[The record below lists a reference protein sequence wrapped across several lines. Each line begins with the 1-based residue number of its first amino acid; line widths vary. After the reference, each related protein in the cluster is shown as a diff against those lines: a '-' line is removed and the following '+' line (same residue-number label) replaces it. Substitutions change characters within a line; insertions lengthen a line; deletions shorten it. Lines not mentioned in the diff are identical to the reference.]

1 MASFSSRRPIIYGI
15 PGSSDL
21 RKTYTASVANFLG
34 LQNTKS
40 QVEMDARVCSD
51 ALNVYVDSD
60 YRLCTRKRLA
70 NKLRQTTEF
79 SVIEAV
85 NIGETVYAI
94 IQKTDSAS
102 FFLNQIYP
110 KYEQYSDRLTQ
121 SSKLFVVNQKLY
133 VTGVSVENEEQDRF
147 GLFFLKDNQLVS
159 IVDSAYIPNFTLD
172 SNRKYSSGD
181 SANIFSSKFKLGDNT
196 SFTPE
201 DITSKIPRDLRGNTQ
216 NYATF
221 EATGYSNNDRS
232 TAYVLDGDKWVV
244 WKYEQT
250 GDSEWSIRIY
260 ETSDPLTLGSPVAS
274 TVLFTSESDARTGGI
289 VVCVSKSQ
297 AYVSGNASVW
307 TVYRGSSGFT
317 ITKIYSGIQDINEIT
332 RLDTDNTYVLIVTS
346 ANIVVY
352 NPRPSL
358 DVGFKTCDLA
368 YVNDNIRKTA
378 RILYPFIYWSPDQ
391 AFDHNA
397 AILMSS
403 KPDDPSDTDW
413 VTPAFY
419 PYAKIDF
426 SKPTKFD
433 DLENKNTY
441 IAAITRSV
449 QRNEYLFYTGAKTKN
464 ISGEVS
470 QEFIWNV
477 TGDLKFKQLTGSQ
490 FAYTIDPSCSKSVVS
505 NITGIPKQQSMSG
518 ISFILNDAPEIGDT
532 IIAMI
537 DTNSVLIKNLA
548 VNAVFSC
555 SIPFSEYRKNVPGK
569 TEVKDKFLTTV
580 YRDVRIRVLAEFDN
594 SDTYS
599 FDDVEILTKST
610 GQIYYDWV
618 KAREKIGKI
627 DGVYT
632 MNNFII
638 FTCGNHFVY
647 SSSFD
652 STFAP
657 VDNVN
662 SLRDNDSSIVDIL
675 VISPTAAL
683 LFTKETTYW
692 LLGSGEG
699 DLTYCNPVVSQ
710 FTLNDVTRF
719 ASVKLALRDTP
730 CVMARDGIMAFSD
743 SSEVTETAKNITNMS
758 EPVIDK
764 YLNMI
769 RTPGERMAFRGIWF
783 NIFANVTS
791 RESYML
797 FYDAR
802 TSSWW
807 YWHMPISIRHM
818 FMYADEFYVVDG
830 SGNVYYLTDKSKL
843 DDRNLLRT
851 YNDELPSGDAKIF
864 WFIRS
869 HPMSLGAVTRGKQ
882 IKKVIL
888 SLVPDT
894 LVGEITPDDPNY
906 DDVGSLNSSSV
917 TGREIRN
924 FEIRVNL
931 IPYASV
937 DLISRR
943 GMISDVVRQLD
954 ISELRMFVPKF
965 NYVSYDLA
973 SSTSPLK
980 YDKLTLS
987 SISFLYQ
994 ILDKLS

>member
-94 IQKTDSAS
+94 IQKKDNAS
-102 FFLNQIYP
+102 FFLSQIYP

-133 VTGVSVENEEQDRF
+133 VTGVSVENEERDRF

-201 DITSKIPRDLRGNTQ
+201 DIASKIPRDLRGNTQ

-221 EATGYSNNDRS
+221 EATGYNDDDQKTTYRRI
-232 TAYVLDGDKWVV
+232 GDNWRV
-244 WKYEQT
+244 WKGSFSLGALTVSMYDT
-250 GDSEWSIRIY
+250 N
-260 ETSDPLTLGSPVAS
+260 DPLSLGSPIAS
-274 TVLFTSESDARTGGI
+274 IDISGFSFSSGPYIFLKTVDDNSVYYTGSDALYRVDFDVSSKKLSDSKILDLGALFNPVYITDDGQYILIKSITGKVVIYNHRYLDTFKNITLLPGTATRITTPNTKPRIQFPFVYVIPSSES
-289 VVCVSKSQ
+289 
-297 AYVSGNASVW
+297 
-307 TVYRGSSGFT
+307 VYPG
-317 ITKIYSGIQDINEIT
+317 
-332 RLDTDNTYVLIVTS
+332 TYVLTNLSGDWLAEEFRMPINTALTDIVDSDTKRSNYYISSVIYEPQSQKYMLMTSSVDKVTS
-346 ANIVVY
+346 GIPN
-352 NPRPSL
+352 N
-358 DVGFKTCDLA
+358 
-368 YVNDNIRKTA
+368 
-378 RILYPFIYWSPDQ
+378 
-391 AFDHNA
+391 
-397 AILMSS
+397 
-403 KPDDPSDTDW
+403 
-413 VTPAFY
+413 
-419 PYAKIDF
+419 
-426 SKPTKFD
+426 
-433 DLENKNTY
+433 
-441 IAAITRSV
+441 
-449 QRNEYLFYTGAKTKN
+449 
-464 ISGEVS
+464 
-470 QEFIWNV
+470 EFIWQCSSSPAFVSGPLNGVKFDSSV
-477 TGDLKFKQLTGSQ
+477 TTSLFANLTGQCKNAFYESYI
-490 FAYTIDPSCSKSVVS
+490 AVTDDAVIATIDNDSV
-505 NITGIPKQQSMSG
+505 
-518 ISFILNDAPEIGDT
+518 F
-532 IIAMI
+532 
-537 DTNSVLIKNLA
+537 IKNNA
-548 VNAVFSC
+548 VNAIFSC
-555 SIPFSEYRKNVPGK
+555 SIPLAQLESIIPGK
-569 TEVKDKFLTTV
+569 SETKDSMFETV
-580 YRDVRIRVLAEFDN
+580 YRNVKIRVLAIFDA
-594 SDTYS
+594 DQKYS
-599 FDDVEILTKST
+599 FDDSEDMSSSI

-783 NIFANVTS
+783 NVFANVTS

-818 FMYADEFYVVDG
+818 FMHADEFYVVDG

-851 YNDELPSGDAKIF
+851 YNDEIPSGDAKIF